1 MKGKYAEMRIEKMI
15 SVIVPVYN
23 VEKYLEQCI
32 DSLLSQ
38 TYQNFE
44 IILVDDGSTDSSG
57 KICDIYEENNENI
70 KVIHKKNEGLGF
82 ARNTGL
88 LYATGEY
95 VTFIDSDDYA
105 DKYLLEDLYNG
116 ILETDVDVCIGGFK
130 KVADSGQMLYE
141 EKYDEQYF
149 IHDNTTN
156 KAFIKMLGSLP
167 SKHDSIRMSV
177 WNVLYKLSIIK
188 NNNIQFPSE
197 RELISEDLIFDFF
210 YYQHVKK
217 CKILDNSNYYY
228 RSNPT
233 SLTMSYRKDR
243 FEKTLVFYNFLAKL
257 LKNYNYSDEAF
268 LRLKKLLFIYIRVC
282 IQQEKRKI
290 SNLSFFKSLFNIKH
304 ICRDKN
310 LIQIINSYPV
320 EKLGFKQRIFIMCI
334 KYKLTIILY
343 FLA

>member
-197 RELISEDLIFDFF
+197 RELISEDLIFDF
-210 YYQHVKK
+210 
-217 CKILDNSNYYY
+217 S
-228 RSNPT
+228 T
-233 SLTMSYRKDR
+233 
-243 FEKTLVFYNFLAKL
+243 
-257 LKNYNYSDEAF
+257 
-268 LRLKKLLFIYIRVC
+268 
-282 IQQEKRKI
+282 
-290 SNLSFFKSLFNIKH
+290 
-304 ICRDKN
+304 
-310 LIQIINSYPV
+310 IN
-320 EKLGFKQRIFIMCI
+320 
-334 KYKLTIILY
+334 T
-343 FLA
+343 